1 MGAYPSKRV
10 SADGIHHSISGKRT
24 MRLDPT
30 TRFLTVL
37 VIGFAAGLI
46 FDRVAGPGWLSRQI
60 AGSTRTMVTSVLV
73 GIAGSFIGFDLV
85 EVFRIAAG
93 GYGSLI
99 GAAVGAIVVLW
110 AWRMIR

>member
-1 MGAYPSKRV
+1 
-10 SADGIHHSISGKRT
+10 

-73 GIAGSFIGFDLV
+73 GIAGSFIGFDLA